1 MWAKIARLCL
11 YNNEI
16 LALCQHFWAIFS
28 SFLCFFIYFEKGGS
42 MKLKELRSSLGLTQ
56 SEIAGKLGIS
66 RDTYKNYEQERT
78 QMNYDMLI
86 KLADYFDVS
95 LDFLLGRPR
104 PYDIPS
110 VATEEQKQAINIIL
124 QLNAINTLKAFS
136 YCAGLLASQS

>member
-1 MWAKIARLCL
+1 
-11 YNNEI
+11 
-16 LALCQHFWAIFS
+16 
-28 SFLCFFIYFEKGGS
+28 
-42 MKLKELRSSLGLTQ
+42 MKNLLKLRKASNLSQ
-56 SEIAGKLGIS
+56 KEVADKLGITDKAYWS
-66 RDTYKNYEQERT
+66 YENNRTEPNIDT
-78 QMNYDMLI
+78 LI

-95 LDFLLGRPR
+95 LDFLVGRPR